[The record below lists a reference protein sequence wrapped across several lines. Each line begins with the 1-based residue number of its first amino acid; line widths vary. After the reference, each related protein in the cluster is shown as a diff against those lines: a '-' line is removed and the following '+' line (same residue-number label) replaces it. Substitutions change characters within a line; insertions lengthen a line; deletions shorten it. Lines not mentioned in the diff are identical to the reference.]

1 MNLIMTKWF
10 LHTQKIILCCF
21 LISCSQVV
29 NALSTLSADDIVYD
43 TTQEVLKRLEAEKK
57 QLAADPNYIK
67 VIVRELIVPHM
78 DFHTMSMLVTGKY
91 WSQYD
96 DELQNC
102 ISHGFKNLLVER
114 YAYILLSYR
123 NQTIS
128 YQSAMPI
135 GEKGYVSILQ
145 TLTRPE
151 VKPLTIEYPMR
162 PDGESWK
169 VVDLVID
176 GVSLIKSYRKIFG
189 KKIRHQGIYGFA
201 ASFPECN

>member
-1 MNLIMTKWF
+1 MTKWY
-10 LHTQKIILCCF
+10 LHSQRIVFGLF
-21 LISCSQVV
+21 LISCSQFV
-29 NALSTLSADDIVYD
+29 NATTADDIVFD
-43 TTQEVLKRLEAEKK
+43 TTQEVLKRLEADKDK
-57 QLAADPNYIK
+57 LAADPNHIK
-67 VIVRELIVPHM
+67 LIVRDLIIPHM
-78 DFHTMSMLVTGKY
+78 DFETMSALVTGKN
-91 WSQYD
+91 WSQFD
-96 DELQNC
+96 DNLKKC

-128 YQSAMPI
+128 YQSAKPI
-135 GEKGYVSILQ
+135 GEKDYISILQ

-162 PDGESWK
+162 PDGDSWK

-176 GVSLIKSYRKIFG
+176 DVSLVKSYRKIFG
-189 KKIRHQGIYGFA
+189 KKIKHQGIYGFA